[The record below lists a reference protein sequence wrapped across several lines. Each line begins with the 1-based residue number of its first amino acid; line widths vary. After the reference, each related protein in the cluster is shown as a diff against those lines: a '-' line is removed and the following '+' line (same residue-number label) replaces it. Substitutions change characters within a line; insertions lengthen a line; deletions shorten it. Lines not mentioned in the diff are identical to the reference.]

1 MQNTPEKTQEQ
12 RDSLSKTAEL
22 ILNILNTNERD
33 LFLRELESYTQN
45 TKQEYKSHIDEYVD
59 KKGKEIDEEIEKIL
73 EEIEEIYKKQNGDKK
88 HNRENSEPSILY
100 LLKTLSKL
108 PDTENKLTEFK
119 DLNNRLIKLYK
130 TLFQDKL
137 TSLSNRWGFLE
148 KISKLFKK
156 SSQDIQQNKE
166 KGTFYKHNY
175 LILFDIDFFTAFN
188 DFGHHFGDL
197 VLKALSLKLL
207 EFKKNQ
213 LTKDGN
219 NINIDLRRW
228 GGEEFLIFIQS
239 SGKISTDKIKN
250 FKNNVQLYIQSLIG
264 KLNPTD
270 NENFVQTSVNKHL
283 IEKRKGEF
291 NARFYKEVLK
301 EKNNNLESAKRN
313 AINTLNKNMD
323 VIINIKE
330 DDDKDKKTEVIKLL
344 KERIKN
350 IIDRSEN
357 FQELV
362 ENIHQSFSYVKRAI
376 VLLVL
381 KSEDIENIEDIK
393 IEPIP
398 SGPMVVAG
406 LTASEF
412 GKIANDID
420 PDYLIQKTK
429 LKIEYYKNMAR
440 QASGEEKTQYLS
452 KEKFLQYALAKIKL
466 IAERIQKITGDTQE
480 DELKKKNLKRN
491 LLDTY
496 TSTIIGE
503 RYYINK
509 IKEQSIYNSEYNDCI
524 KSLKQIWKNI
534 PEQIRKELQIKID
547 KFAYED
553 NSPAH
558 MLQILY
564 LLKDKLLEDKNN
576 DNTINDINDLIA
588 QLELPKEEIGT
599 LTLVFSPIK
608 DNILNIPISNL
619 HKKRLASVF
628 ERSITKSD
636 ERSITINEILSD
648 IISYTH
654 IDKSYTL
661 LDMKA
666 RCTQISKN
674 AIKRDQRLKL
684 KLKKED
690 EKNIP
695 KRRGGLQNRKNI
707 INYVEQKILPDIF
720 NGCNIDD
727 ITLQD
732 IKNFIQNPDN
742 ITYSD
747 LYHLVSYFA
756 ILCDWS
762 FKHNPK
768 YQKRQKKKYIQKN
781 TELENPLH
789 QALGV
794 LIQEINNIVQDVS
807 RGVLQICFQGIEN
820 LKNTGKRNIFIEI
833 QVNQAEMNNKIKTDA
848 RGGNNLQEYIDKLY
862 LLTDRVRQV
871 LFQRRKPPHDDFPI
885 LKPEI
890 EKMKSIIKNLQED
903 IISAISDKNHI
914 DDEKCIN
921 KVISK
926 IESTISRLFSLKYL
940 DHLTGAFN
948 RDAFDKTVNL
958 YLEKQTEFAVISLDG
973 DRLKLLNEGIDHFA
987 GDMYLML
994 YSLFFNDTQ
1003 NRAYREWKEEY
1014 DLAVRE
1020 KIGNNEHTPHNAY
1033 PLFCRIGGEEFAIIL
1048 PYISTKKAQELAVSL
1063 AEKVKTYIRDELDI
1077 EKNEEIK
1084 NRLINAAKRIYG
1096 VSGEEAEKIVSELG
1110 GFTAGII
1117 STSDIAHIIQAYN
1130 ETAGSYNRININNIR
1145 ITPKK
1150 LMEISDIIAE
1160 GLKTAGMRGRSANIV
1175 SLLMAYYE
1183 KDRDKY
1189 KQFLKKIIEILK
1201 K

>member
-1 MQNTPEKTQEQ
+1 MNESLQEQ
-12 RDSLSKTAEL
+12 RDSLLEATEL
-22 ILNILNTNERD
+22 VLNILNSNERD
-33 LFLRELESYTQN
+33 PFLRELESHTQN
-45 TKQEYKSHIDEYVD
+45 TKQEYKSHIDEYVN
-59 KKGKEIDEEIEKIL
+59 KKGEEIDGEIEKIL
-73 EEIEEIYKKQNGDKK
+73 QEIEGIYKKQNGNNGY
-88 HNRENSEPSILY
+88 NRENSEPSILY

-175 LILFDIDFFTAFN
+175 LIIFDIDFFTAFN

-213 LTKDGN
+213 LAKDGN

-239 SGKISTDKIKN
+239 SEEISADKVKD
-250 FKNNVQLYIQSLIG
+250 FKNNIQSYIQGIIG

-270 NENFVQTSVNKHL
+270 NKNLVQRSVNKHL

-291 NARFYKEVLK
+291 NARFYQQISEKEG
-301 EKNNNLESAKRN
+301 NLESAKKN
-313 AINTLNKNMD
+313 AINTLNKNID
-323 VIINIKE
+323 VIINIKKGA
-330 DDDKDKKTEVIKLL
+330 DKNKKTKVIELL

-357 FQELV
+357 FQELI

-381 KSEDIENIEDIK
+381 KSKDIENIEGIK

-412 GKIANDID
+412 EQIANDID
-420 PDYLIQKTK
+420 PDYLIQETE
-429 LKIEYYKNMAR
+429 LKIEYYENIANK
-440 QASGEEKTQYLS
+440 ASSGKKIQYLS
-452 KEKFLQYALAKIKL
+452 KAKLLRYALAKTKP
-466 IAERIQKITGDTQE
+466 IAKRIQKITGDTQE
-480 DELKKKNLKRN
+480 DEQKKKNLKKI

-509 IKEQSIYNSEYNDCI
+509 IKKQSIYNSEYNNCI
-524 KSLKQIWKNI
+524 ENLKQIWKNI

-576 DNTINDINDLIA
+576 DNTINDINNLIA

-599 LTLVFSPIK
+599 LTLVFSPIE
-608 DNILNIPISNL
+608 DNILNIPISHL
-619 HKKRLASVF
+619 HKKRLANVF

-674 AIKRDQRLKL
+674 AIKRDPRL

-690 EKNIP
+690 KEGENVS
-695 KRRGGLQNRKNI
+695 KRKGLQNRKNI

-720 NGCNIDD
+720 NGRGIDD

-768 YQKRQKKKYIQKN
+768 YQKYIQEN
-781 TELENPLH
+781 AELENPLH

-794 LIQEINNIVQDVS
+794 LIQETNNIVQDVS
-807 RGVLQICFQGIEN
+807 RSILQICFQGIEN
-820 LKNTGKRNIFIEI
+820 LKNTGKRNIFIET
-833 QVNQAEMNNKIKTDA
+833 QVDQEAMNTKIKTDE

-890 EKMKSIIKNLQED
+890 EKMKSIIKNLQND
-903 IISAISDKNHI
+903 IISAISYKKHI
-914 DDEKCIN
+914 DDKKYIN
-921 KVISK
+921 EVISK

-948 RDAFDKTVNL
+948 RDVFDKTVNL
-958 YLEKQTEFAVISLDG
+958 YLEQIKFAVISLDG

-1014 DLAVRE
+1014 DRVVRE
-1020 KIGNNEHTPHNAY
+1020 EIGNNGQAPYNEY
-1033 PLFCRIGGEEFAIIL
+1033 PLFFRIGGEEFAIIL

-1063 AEKVKTYIRDELDI
+1063 AEKVKTYIRDELAI

-1084 NRLINAAKRIYG
+1084 NRLIKAAERIYG

-1117 STSDIAHIIQAYN
+1117 STSDIDDIIWAYN
-1130 ETAGSYNRININNIR
+1130 EIAGYYNRININNIR

-1183 KDRDKY
+1183 KDREKY